1 MLENLIYALNGTLPL
16 FLLMVI
22 GFFLKKIHILTE
34 GFLKPANNFNFKVTL
49 PVLLF
54 TDMATADFK
63 DTFSLKLLI
72 FCMVVTT
79 VMFWGIWGISK
90 LVMKDKSSVGEFV
103 QACYRCSLAV
113 NGMALIES
121 LYGSTGTAGTMIL
134 GSVPLFN
141 IYAVLLLQ
149 AESPNMPEG
158 SGSGRM
164 KSALLGIAKNP
175 IIIGILLGLISSL
188 LSIDYPE
195 IIESTLNYVGRIGT
209 PLALICIGAEF
220 ELESAFSKAGK
231 SILASVIK
239 LIVLPAVF
247 IPIAILLGFRDSDLI
262 SIMIMMAAPT
272 TPVCYIMAKQ
282 YGHEGT
288 ITSSVVGLTTL
299 FSSVTLT
306 LIIFIIRSLGYI

>member
-1 MLENLIYALNGTLPL
+1 MLENLIYALNGTIPL

-22 GFFLKKIHILTE
+22 GFFLKQIKILNE

-79 VMFWGIWGISK
+79 VMFWGIWGLTK
-90 LVMKDKSSVGEFV
+90 LFMKDKSSVGEFV

-149 AESPNMPEG
+149 AESPDKPE
-158 SGSGRM
+158 GSGRM
-164 KSALLGIAKNP
+164 KKALIGIAKNP

-188 LSIDYPE
+188 IGIDYPE
-195 IIESTLNYVGRIGT
+195 IIESTLSYVGRIGT

-220 ELESAFSKAGK
+220 DLKSAFSKAGK
-231 SILASVIK
+231 SVLAAIIK
-239 LIVLPAVF
+239 LIVLPAIF
-247 IPIAILLGFRDSDLI
+247 IPIAILMGFRDSDLI
-262 SIMIMMAAPT
+262 SILIMMAAPT
-272 TPVCYIMAKQ
+272 TPVCYIMARQ

-306 LIIFIIRSLGYI
+306 FIIFILRTMGYI